1 MDQIKTGALIRQ
13 LRLDAGLTQ
22 KQLAEKVVY
31 AVAPEPPAR
40 TPRATLPHFESHFH
54 RVENHNKKEPA

>member
-1 MDQIKTGALIRQ
+1 MATIRK
-13 LRLDAGLTQ
+13 RKNGSY
-22 KQLAEKVVY
+22 EIRVSCGYGVVY